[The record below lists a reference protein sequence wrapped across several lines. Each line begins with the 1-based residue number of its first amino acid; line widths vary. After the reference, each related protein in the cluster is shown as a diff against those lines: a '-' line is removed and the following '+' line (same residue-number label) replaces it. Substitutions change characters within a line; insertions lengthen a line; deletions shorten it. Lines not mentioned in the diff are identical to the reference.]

1 MRMTR
6 EQTEDDEAKRVA
18 HAEKKTKHIKMKNE
32 DQNGNGNAAGKSEAK
47 SSKGESATVARPAKK
62 EWRRHY
68 CSLESANWFLFE

>member
-1 MRMTR
+1 MTR

-18 HAEKKTKHIKMKNE
+18 HAEKKTKHIIKTKNE